1 MNHEQKIE
9 NAATIIAIEMLER
22 GGVSVYTVMAIDDR
36 LCSEFPRADELR
48 IALECLW
55 ACLDEM
61 DVTA

>member
-36 LCSEFPRADELR
+36 LCREFPCANDLR
-48 IALECLW
+48 IARECVW
-55 ACLDEM
+55 ACLDEI

>member
-22 GGVSVYTVMAIDDR
+22 GGVADDNVMAIDDR
-36 LCSEFPRADELR
+36 MCREFPRANDLR
-48 IALECLW
+48 IARECVW